1 MRFLKNLKWDSDF
14 INLEFKVLKK
24 QMGFIEAEEN
34 RKSISFKTYICKKSF

>member
-1 MRFLKNLKWDSDF
+1 MRFLKNFKGDSDF
-14 INLEFKVLKK
+14 INLEFKVLNK